1 MDSSRAGEEVS
12 NVAKSADEKPLLPK
26 RQGGRGR
33 RGEVSQGDDP
43 KSEESGGKGSDEA
56 AAMSNG
62 P

>member
-1 MDSSRAGEEVS
+1 
-12 NVAKSADEKPLLPK
+12 
-26 RQGGRGR
+26 
-33 RGEVSQGDDP
+33 VSQGDDP